1 MGSFLSTS
9 NSLMITISVENFN
22 TFSQRFYD
30 SVIALVQIH
39 QLTCKCGHSACLTL
53 HGSYHR
59 YVQTP
64 DDKVKI
70 KVTRVKCSAC
80 GKTHALLISSLV
92 PYSQIPLEE
101 QRQII
106 KSVEGDAASSEIC
119 EDHPQ
124 VDENCIKSIIRRY
137 KKHWKERLKSEQI
150 PLEPPTALIRR
161 CLKQYSKQFMQI
173 RSTFNRLY
181 VIPT

>member
-1 MGSFLSTS
+1 
-9 NSLMITISVENFN
+9 MITISVENFN

-30 SVIALVQIH
+30 SVIAQVQIH
-39 QLTCKCGHSACLTL
+39 QLTCKCGHSACLTI
-53 HGSYHR
+53 HGYYYR
-59 YVQTP
+59 YIQTQ
-64 DDKVKI
+64 DGKVKI
-70 KVTRVKCSAC
+70 KVTRVKCSEC
-80 GKTHALLISSLV
+80 GRTHALLISSLV

-106 KSVEGDAASSEIC
+106 ESVEEEASSSEIC
-119 EDHPQ
+119 EGHPQ
-124 VDENCIKSIIRRY
+124 IDENCIKSIIRRY

-150 PLEPPTALIRR
+150 PLMPPTSLIRR
-161 CLKQYSKQFMQI
+161 CLKHYSKQFMQI